1 MRACFNV
8 SATDPDIEALRTLAT
23 DTAEALRLT
32 LFRGDSS
39 LVGLGGP
46 TKLPLADARRPPTF
60 FSFGGDC
67 PETPGGTPTLTE
79 LRLVETDL
87 RRPTSVVESLGA

>member
-46 TKLPLADARRPPTF
+46 TKLPLTDARRPPTF
-60 FSFGGDC
+60 FSFCGDGS
-67 PETPGGTPTLTE
+67 PETPGGNPTLTE

-87 RRPTSVVESLGA
+87 RRPSVVESLGA